1 MKIIY
6 EPHPVSKARKHELRA
21 LGYRIIDAKFA
32 PEDAQADVPEPQ
44 EPEQPA
50 RKRGRKASEQTEENE

>member
-6 EPHPVSKARKHELRA
+6 EPHPVSKERKQELRS

-32 PEDAQADVPEPQ
+32 PESVQTDTQ
-44 EPEQPA
+44 EQPDQEQPA
-50 RKRGRKASEQTEENE
+50 RKRGRKAGEQTTESE